1 MPMYTNLNNAHK
13 AIEQAVMNKLGYKF
27 MRYESTFSSIN
38 FRHKQIGIQYI
49 NNQDE
54 SNKPTPPLIH
64 PDKIVN
70 MNKVKDRILTDM
82 LTEENKLNLVKQAEY
97 AATYGMGAYKL
108 QDILLN
114 KTNQKETQM
123 LIPITTETKH
133 FINSADVQSMS
144 KADLLRNLSILENN
158 INNLRKLK
166 TQNRSIK
173 AEIKNQKH
181 MLKKVAAH
189 LNSKY

>member
-1 MPMYTNLNNAHK
+1 
-13 AIEQAVMNKLGYKF
+13 
-27 MRYESTFSSIN
+27 
-38 FRHKQIGIQYI
+38 
-49 NNQDE
+49 
-54 SNKPTPPLIH
+54 
-64 PDKIVN
+64 
-70 MNKVKDRILTDM
+70 
-82 LTEENKLNLVKQAEY
+82 
-97 AATYGMGAYKL
+97 
-108 QDILLN
+108 
-114 KTNQKETQM
+114 M